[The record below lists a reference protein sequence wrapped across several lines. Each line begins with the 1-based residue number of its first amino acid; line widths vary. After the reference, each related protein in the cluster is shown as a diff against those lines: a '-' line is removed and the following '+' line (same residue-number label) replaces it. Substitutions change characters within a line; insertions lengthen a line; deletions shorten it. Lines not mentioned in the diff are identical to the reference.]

1 MWTQSLTP
9 LGNPWLSALVAA
21 LPIIVFLVCMTALK
35 MKGTTA
41 GAIALVVAFL
51 VAIVPLQMPINKA
64 LGAAGFGVLNA
75 IWPIGWIV
83 FMALWLY
90 RLSVSSGKFDV
101 IRESIASISNDQRV
115 QVLIIAFAFN
125 AFLEGAA
132 GFGVPIAICAAMLVQ
147 LGFKPVKAAML
158 CLVANIASG
167 AYGAIGIPVITAA
180 KVGEV
185 DPHAVNI
192 GMILSIQLLTAFIP
206 ALLVLILNG
215 FKGLRQLA
223 PMVIIGG
230 VVFSGGQ
237 CLVLATLGP
246 ELADIIPPLITLL
259 AFVAFMH
266 FWQPKEIY
274 REESAPAIDPNPKT
288 YHVKQI
294 ASAWSPFYILSIA
307 ILVWSIPAVKALF
320 MPADPV
326 AKTATGALTGTVF
339 NIPIPGL
346 DGQVMAAGAKAANA
360 AVWSWTPI
368 NATGTAI
375 LLAVLIT
382 WLTSKSITPAML
394 AKELKGTWDQ
404 LWRPLVLIIMIM
416 AIAYIENFSG
426 ASSIIGSALTGVGHV
441 FPLLSPLIGWL
452 GVFITGSVVNA
463 NNLFAKLQVVT
474 GHGIGVDPSFLVA
487 ANTAGGSIGK
497 AVSPQSIAIA
507 AAAVGL
513 SGQESKIM
521 RAALKYSLYCIGYLA
536 LWTLL
541 LSFFL

>member
-1 MWTQSLTP
+1 MWTQNLTP

-21 LPIIVFLVCMTALK
+21 IPIIVFLLCMTVFK
-35 MKGTTA
+35 MKGTTS
-41 GAIALVVAFL
+41 GAIALVAAF
-51 VAIVPLQMPINKA
+51 IVVVGPLQMPINKA
-64 LGAAGFGVLNA
+64 LAAAGLGALNA

-167 AYGAIGIPVITAA
+167 AYGAIGIPVLTAA
-180 KVGEV
+180 KVSEV
-185 DPHAVNI
+185 DAHELNI
-192 GMILSIQLLTAFIP
+192 AMILSIQLLSAFIP
-206 ALLVLILNG
+206 ALLVLILDG
-215 FKGLRQLA
+215 FKGLREMA

-237 CLVLATLGP
+237 SLLLATLGP
-246 ELADIIPPLITLL
+246 ELVDIIAPLITLL

-266 FWQPKEIY
+266 FWQPKTIY
-274 REESAPAIDPNPKT
+274 REESAPPIETNPKT
-288 YHVKQI
+288 YHVKDI

-307 ILVWSIPAVKALF
+307 ILVWSIPAIKNLF
-320 MPADPV
+320 AAADPV
-326 AKTATGALTGTVF
+326 AKTTAGALNGAVLNF
-339 NIPIPGL
+339 AIPGL
-346 DGQVMAAGAKAANA
+346 DGQVMAANSDKAIA

-382 WLTSKSITPAML
+382 WLTSKSISPAML
-394 AKELKGTWDQ
+394 WDEFKGTWDQ
-404 LWRPLVLIIMIM
+404 LWRPLLLIIMIM

-426 ASSIIGSALTGVGHV
+426 SSAIIGSALTGVGKV

-474 GHGIGVDPSFLVA
+474 GHGIGVDPAFLVA

-497 AVSPQSIAIA
+497 VVSPQSIAIA

-521 RAALKYSLYCIGYLA
+521 RSALKYSLYCIAYLA